1 MTAWL
6 WFGTA
11 GMSVGA
17 LVFLVLGRGARGGSQ
32 DVFMVTFFVAA
43 VAATAYL
50 AMALDQGR
58 TMIDGREVFYARY
71 VDWLITTPL
80 LLIDLAILVRASRS
94 LTTWLV
100 GLDVYMIGTGLIAGL
115 TSGGKRYVWFA
126 VSSVAFVAI
135 VGILVG
141 RFLALA
147 RDGGTETSRTFTRL
161 AGLTVGLW
169 SLYPVVW
176 LLGTEGT
183 GAVGLTTEVAMF
195 AVLDL
200 LAKIGFGVI
209 LLTSRAIR
217 QRDRTDASAP
227 TSHEFPALA

>member
-1 MTAWL
+1 
-6 WFGTA
+6 
-11 GMSVGA
+11 MSVGA
-17 LVFLVLGRGARGGSQ
+17 LVFLLLGRGSRGDRQ
-32 DVFMVTFFVAA
+32 DVFMITFFVAA

-50 AMALDQGR
+50 AMALDQGT

-94 LTTWLV
+94 LTTWLI

-115 TSGGKRYVWFA
+115 TSGDKRYVWFA
-126 VSSVAFVAI
+126 VSSVAFIAI
-135 VGILVG
+135 VGILAG

-147 RDGGTETSRTFTRL
+147 REGGTETSRTFTRL
-161 AGLTVGLW
+161 AALTVGLW

-200 LAKIGFGVI
+200 LAKIGFGVV
-209 LLTSRAIR
+209 LLTSQAIR
-217 QRDRTDASAP
+217 KRDRNDASAP
-227 TSHEFPALA
+227 TSHEYPALA